1 MGETGLAQLDSRLE
15 VDRHALVNILT
26 GDCNEV
32 LPRQVA
38 GVVDE
43 DVEAAHDGDGVPDRL
58 LALGLHPHIALDAD
72 DLGGA
77 EQKTLS
83 LDQVQSRE
91 ISGNQGQPLYQ
102 QY

>member
-26 GDCNEV
+26 SNCNEV

-43 DVEAAHDGDGVPDRL
+43 DVEAAHDGDCIPDGL
-58 LALGLHPHIALDAD
+58 LTLSLHTHIALEGD
-72 DLGGA
+72 DLRGA
-77 EQKTLS
+77 KLKTLG
-83 LDQVQSRE
+83 LDQV
-91 ISGNQGQPLYQ
+91 
-102 QY
+102 